1 MPMAVED
8 AAVLAR
14 AIARDGLEPDALHR
28 YERHRV
34 ERTSRIVR
42 ESAANRS
49 LFHMDS
55 VQALRE
61 SFARRDMSG
70 ERNAWLFSYDPMAVS
85 ID

>member
-1 MPMAVED
+1 MAVED
-8 AAVLAR
+8 AAVLSR
-14 AIARDGLEPDALHR
+14 AIARDGLVPAALHR

-34 ERTSRIVR
+34 ERTARIVR
-42 ESAANRS
+42 ESAANRQ

-55 VQALRE
+55 VQSLRE

-70 ERNAWLFSYDPMAVS
+70 ERNAWLFSYHPMHVA

>member
-1 MPMAVED
+1 M
-8 AAVLAR
+8 LAR
-14 AIARDGLEPDALHR
+14 ALARDGLAPAALHR
-28 YERHRV
+28 YERHRL
-34 ERTSRIVR
+34 ERTARIVR
-42 ESAANRS
+42 ESAANRQ

-70 ERNAWLFSYDPMAVS
+70 ERNAWLFSYDPIEVP